1 MKMIDARSVDIN
13 YRLVGSGTATWMPNG
28 CTLQKHFFAITK
40 GVTALGAAGAS
51 GMKMVVVTGLQDF
64 ARDESEAIGALDA
77 E

>member
-1 MKMIDARSVDIN
+1 MIVIDAGSVYIN

-28 CTLQKHFFAITK
+28 CSLEKHFFAITK
-40 GVTALGAAGAS
+40 RVATLGAAGAS
-51 GMKMVVVTGLQDF
+51 GMKMVVVTSLQDF

>member
-1 MKMIDARSVDIN
+1 MIVIDAGSVDIN
-13 YRLVGSGTATWMPNG
+13 YRFVGSGTAPRMPNS
-28 CTLQKHFFAITK
+28 CSLQKHFFAITK
-40 GVTALGAAGAS
+40 GVTALRAAGAS